1 MQGSVKVVGEG
12 RVFGGVA
19 GLELSA
25 VDFSGRDLSGK
36 ATVKTMQV
44 NELTRLLGP
53 ARWNR
58 LRGDVS
64 ATVELGQATDSGV
77 PQADIQLTASDLI
90 LAGKSLGSR
99 LDIKART
106 IGSTV
111 VIQSVQGAYAGG
123 RLQASGTWSP
133 GSTTKQIEVSF
144 TNVDLNAG
152 LSPWLTKLRG
162 HIGGKGSGILTLT
175 GDRRLRV
182 RGTVSARDCVVFGVP
197 TGTWSSG
204 IRAAGNNDLSRWEL
218 RLPTIRGELASG
230 RIRGELMLQSS
241 SLRSGTPDLSSRW
254 QLDRIDFGKIL
265 GASGGSLTSYAHGR
279 LTGELTLGGRAIR
292 STQDLSGR
300 FAARLGDTQS
310 AAVPGLAAA
319 DRYLGLISVSNTRFT
334 SGAVRGVIGGGVA
347 RLDELWLR
355 SNRARVW
362 ADGNIQMNGGG
373 IDIDVIIST
382 GNFVFGDDHIIAFA
396 SQLAI
401 QSVLPI
407 TGLIEVN
414 RLLSNRTIHLAF
426 TGSPT
431 NPRVRLKPLDIIREE
446 AARFL
451 LREILVAASISSDSL
466 Q

>member
-1 MQGSVKVVGEG
+1 M
-12 RVFGGVA
+12 
-19 GLELSA
+19 
-25 VDFSGRDLSGK
+25 
-36 ATVKTMQV
+36 
-44 NELTRLLGP
+44 
-53 ARWNR
+53 
-58 LRGDVS
+58 
-64 ATVELGQATDSGV
+64 
-77 PQADIQLTASDLI
+77 
-90 LAGKSLGSR
+90 
-99 LDIKART
+99 DIKART

-123 RLQASGTWSP
+123 RLQASGTWSLS
-133 GSTTKQIEVSF
+133 GAAKQIEVSF
-144 TNVDLNAG
+144 TNVDLSAG

-162 HIGGKGSGILTLT
+162 HIGGRASGMLTLT

-182 RGTVSARDCVVFGVP
+182 RGTVSARDCVVFGIP

-204 IRAAGNNDLSRWEL
+204 IRAAGNDDLSRWEL

-279 LTGELTLGGRAIR
+279 MTGELTLGGRAIR

-319 DRYLGLISVSNTRFT
+319 DRYLGLISVTNTRFS

-355 SNRARVW
+355 SNRVRVW
-362 ADGNIQMNGGG
+362 ADGNIQMDGGG
-373 IDIDVIIST
+373 IDVDVIIST

-431 NPRVRLKPLDIIREE
+431 NPRVRLKTLDIIREE